1 MIGVK
6 GGRNK
11 AVSAK
16 LDGCIPACKILER
29 HKSSSVVLPVLD
41 LSQSFW
47 TSAAGSVAAGV
58 TAQSAVSRGQVDS
71 ADSASE
77 NNIPAGELACAE
89 SLEAIRQCRP
99 PSVRRKQY

>member
-1 MIGVK
+1 M
-6 GGRNK
+6 
-11 AVSAK
+11 
-16 LDGCIPACKILER
+16 
-29 HKSSSVVLPVLD
+29 VLPVLD